1 MRDFNFKKWNLILG
15 WTAFTL
21 AFVVYAM
28 TVEPT
33 VGFWD
38 TGEYILTSSKL
49 EVGHPPGAPL
59 FQMLG
64 AFFSIF
70 ASEPAQIGLVLNMM
84 SAAASAFTILFM
96 FWSIV
101 LLLKKLTSLGSC
113 SIKIITSKT
122 RLMICISR
130 SLTTTLFPNQ
140 TAQGL
145 GYFLLTTKANKP

>member
-1 MRDFNFKKWNLILG
+1 MANFNFKRWNLILG
-15 WTAFTL
+15 WSAFAI
-21 AFVVYAM
+21 AFLIYAL

-70 ASEPAQIGLVLNMM
+70 ASEPAQIGLVLNLM

-101 LLLKKLTSLGSC
+101 ILLQHIVCKTSTVNTNALVAILGAAFVGSLSFAFT
-113 SIKIITSKT
+113 SI
-122 RLMICISR
+122 
-130 SLTTTLFPNQ
+130 P
-140 TAQGL
+140 
-145 GYFLLTTKANKP
+145 KAYSWLYS

>member
-1 MRDFNFKKWNLILG
+1 MANINFRRWNLILG
-15 WTAFTL
+15 WVAFGI
-21 AFVVYAM
+21 AFLTYAL

-84 SAAASAFTILFM
+84 SAS
-96 FWSIV
+96 
-101 LLLKKLTSLGSC
+101 
-113 SIKIITSKT
+113 
-122 RLMICISR
+122 
-130 SLTTTLFPNQ
+130 
-140 TAQGL
+140 
-145 GYFLLTTKANKP
+145 

>member
-1 MRDFNFKKWNLILG
+1 MEGFNFKRWKLILS
-15 WTAFTL
+15 WTAFSIAL
-21 AFVVYAM
+21 VVYYM

-70 ASEPAQIGLVLNMM
+70 ASDVIHNSEKSTPLVNLVNF
-84 SAAASAFTILFM
+84 SF
-96 FWSIV
+96 
-101 LLLKKLTSLGSC
+101 K
-113 SIKIITSKT
+113 
-122 RLMICISR
+122 
-130 SLTTTLFPNQ
+130 
-140 TAQGL
+140 
-145 GYFLLTTKANKP
+145 